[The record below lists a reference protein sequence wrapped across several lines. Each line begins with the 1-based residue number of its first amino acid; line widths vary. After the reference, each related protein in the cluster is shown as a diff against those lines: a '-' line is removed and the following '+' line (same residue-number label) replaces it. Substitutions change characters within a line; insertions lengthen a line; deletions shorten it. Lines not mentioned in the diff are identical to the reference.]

1 MIRVALA
8 DDDLL
13 IREGLHRLLETDPE
27 IEVVAVAADAG
38 SLLEVVER
46 HLPDV
51 VLTDVKMPPAYAT
64 EGIELARGLRQSHPA
79 IAVIVVSQYA
89 ELHYALAL
97 LENGTAGRGYLL
109 KDRLAHRE
117 QLTAAIRTV
126 AAGGSVIDPK
136 LVELLVTRGA
146 GHESSPL
153 HRLTRREREVLAEL
167 AAGKSNAAIGRDL
180 VITKR
185 AVERHVGAI
194 FAKLELRDEETAS
207 RRVTAAL
214 VFLAEREP
222 GAGTEL

>member
-46 HLPDV
+46 DLPDV

-79 IAVIVVSQYA
+79 IGVIVVSQYA

-146 GHESSPL
+146 RHESSPL
-153 HRLTRREREVLAEL
+153 HRLTQREREVLAEL

-194 FAKLELRDEETAS
+194 FAKLALPDEETAS

-214 VFLAEREP
+214 VFLAEKEP
-222 GAGTEL
+222 GAGADL